1 MADSLGGGTKK
12 SSANHENLA
21 DAVLASG
28 VNLRAEEEALAGNV
42 GISISKRQIEQN
54 TFLNSQQLQWFMNN
68 AMQEQG
74 ISTIHLD
81 GEVVNL
87 MSAACEQYMKSIVSD
102 AVILA
107 RHRKASAI
115 RVGKSQKTKP
125 QYSSTKSDISKA
137 LKELAE
143 KDKEREERRQQ
154 RKVQLG
160 LIEQEKKDVDGEDH
174 RQTNVTASLM
184 MGGSKKKK
192 YSWMQTSDTPNSVS
206 SRGDNG
212 IRFREAREEPN
223 IVMRDFLAALEN
235 RRMGVRNTIL
245 KGYGKLKD

>member
-1 MADSLGGGTKK
+1 MSDSMGGGSKR
-12 SSANHENLA
+12 SGANHENLA

-28 VNLRAEEEALAGNV
+28 VNLRAEEEALADSV

-54 TFLNSQQLQWFMNN
+54 TFLNPQQLAWFMTNS
-68 AMQEQG
+68 MQEQG
-74 ISTIHLD
+74 ISGIQLD

-87 MSAACEQYMKSIVSD
+87 MSAACENYMKGIVSD

-115 RVGKSQKTKP
+115 KVGKSQK
-125 QYSSTKSDISKA
+125 SGSASKSAISKA

-143 KDKEREERRQQ
+143 KDREREERRQQ
-154 RKVQLG
+154 RKIQLG
-160 LIEQEKKDVDGEDH
+160 VVENEKKDTEGEDH

-192 YSWMQTSDTPNSVS
+192 YSWMQTSDAPNSVS

-223 IVMRDFLAALEN
+223 IVIRDLLAALEN

>member
-1 MADSLGGGTKK
+1 MSESAKK
-12 SSANHENLA
+12 SGANHENLA

-28 VNLRAEEEALAGNV
+28 VNLRAEEEALAGDV
-42 GISISKRQIEQN
+42 GISISKRQIEHN
-54 TFLNSQQLQWFMNN
+54 TFLHQPQLGWFMNN
-68 AMQEQG
+68 SMEQQG
-74 ISTIHLD
+74 ISDIHLD
-81 GEVVNL
+81 AEVVNL
-87 MSAACEQYMKSIVSD
+87 MSAACEQYMQSIVSD

-107 RHRKASAI
+107 RHRKSSAM
-115 RVGKSQKTKP
+115 RVGKS
-125 QYSSTKSDISKA
+125 QYSSTKSAISKA

-160 LIEQEKKDVDGEDH
+160 LVESEKKDVEGEDH

-192 YSWMQTSDTPNSVS
+192 YSWMQTSDTPNAVS

-212 IRFREAREEPN
+212 IRFREAREEQN
-223 IVMRDFLAALEN
+223 IVMRDLLAALEN